1 MALASGRARS
11 YSSEM
16 RKGAALLVSA
26 VISMLGPRVATAH
39 EGHPHILFL
48 SSYHSSFPT
57 FLPQVRGIEDIVS
70 PLDATLEIEAM
81 DAKRFPARADIDA
94 FRTALAAKLRRL
106 PEYDAVLLG
115 DDHALRLYLEDR
127 ELFGKAFAVFFG
139 VNDRALATSLEGDYG
154 LAGVVEDISA
164 LETLE
169 AMARLNPSL
178 ERTWIVTDD
187 TPAGIAD
194 SARVMEIGVS
204 LDGRSLYRLDL
215 SAMTMEELEGTLRG
229 LDPYRDS
236 VLLLSAAGDSTGRRF
251 DFFDSLER
259 IATAAAAPVYHL
271 WEHGMGY
278 GLAGGRLVSQR
289 EQARRAASIAMGRLK
304 GEPLGGR
311 SIVLESPNAW
321 VFDASVLRRFGIAEG
336 SLPRGSRVLNGRLE
350 RIARVA
356 PFAAAIAGEMAII
369 FLLLWN
375 GLKRRKAQVA
385 LGQALAEKDM
395 LLKEIHH
402 RVKNNLAVISALLR
416 LQEEELTDSRA
427 QAALVMSRSRI
438 QSMAALHNELYRE
451 GTCARVN
458 LRRYVESIIASVRGL
473 YGADRVRTAVTV
485 DPPSVALGIDD
496 LMPVGLI
503 LNEACVN
510 ACKHAI
516 AQDDRGGTLLVAA
529 SVAEGRACIRI
540 ADDGPGFP
548 ALSPAGRAGGLGMQL
563 MTELASQLH
572 GTIAFSNLDGAVI
585 HLDFPLS
592 EPESQGR
599 AKETPSL
606 GARAC

>member
-1 MALASGRARS
+1 MLKRA
-11 YSSEM
+11 
-16 RKGAALLVSA
+16 AILVSA
-26 VISMLGPRVATAH
+26 VLSLIHPYEAIAH

-57 FLPQVRGIEDIVS
+57 FLSQVQGIQDIVS

-94 FRTALAAKLRRL
+94 FRAALAAKLRRL

-139 VNDRALATSLEGDYG
+139 VNDRALAASLEGDDG

-169 AMARLNPSL
+169 AMARLNPGL

-194 SARVMEIGVS
+194 AERVIETGAS
-204 LDGRSLYRLDL
+204 LDGRSIHRLDL
-215 SAMTMEELEGTLRG
+215 SAMTMEELKETLRG
-229 LDPYRDS
+229 LDPSRDS

-259 IATAAAAPVYHL
+259 IATASVVPVYHL

-278 GLAGGRLVSQR
+278 GLVGGRLVSQR
-289 EQARRAASIAMGRLK
+289 EQARRAAAIAMGRLK
-304 GEPLGGR
+304 GKSLDGR
-311 SIVLESPNAW
+311 RIILDSPNAW
-321 VFDASVLRRFGIAEG
+321 VFDASVLRRFGIPEG

-350 RIARVA
+350 RITRYA
-356 PFAAAIAGEMAII
+356 PFAAAIAGELAII
-369 FLLLWN
+369 VLLLWN
-375 GLKRRKAQVA
+375 SLKRKKAQAA
-385 LGQALAEKDM
+385 LGLVLAEKDM
-395 LLKEIHH
+395 LLREIHH

-416 LQEEELTDSRA
+416 LQEEDLSDSRA

-438 QSMAALHNELYRE
+438 QSMAALHNELYQE

-458 LRRYVESIIASVRGL
+458 LRRYIESIIASVRGL

-485 DPPSVALGIDD
+485 DPPSVALSIDD

-503 LNEACVN
+503 LNEAIVN
-510 ACKHAI
+510 AYKHAFTG
-516 AQDDRGGTLLVAA
+516 DDRDGSILISA
-529 SVAEGRACIRI
+529 SVAGERASVRI

-548 ALSPAGRAGGLGMQL
+548 ATSPAGRTGGLGMQL
-563 MTELASQLH
+563 MTELTSQLH
-572 GTIAFSNLDGAVI
+572 GTIAFSNLEGAI
-585 HLDFPLS
+585 ISLDFPLS
-592 EPESQGR
+592 TPESQGKSR
-599 AKETPSL
+599 TASRPN
-606 GARAC
+606 AQAC